1 MILLYDIITI
11 IPLIIWNESLY
22 IDVYRVYN
30 IYMHIHFI
38 HKMYI
43 ECIYIEYIYRV
54 YIYRVYIEIYRV

>member
-11 IPLIIWNESLY
+11 IHLIIWNESLY

-43 ECIYIEYIYRV
+43 ECV
-54 YIYRVYIEIYRV
+54 YIYI

>member
-11 IPLIIWNESLY
+11 IHLIIWNESLY

-30 IYMHIHFI
+30 IYIYMHIHFI

-43 ECIYIEYIYRV
+43 ECIYIEYIYIERE
-54 YIYRVYIEIYRV
+54 YIEREYI